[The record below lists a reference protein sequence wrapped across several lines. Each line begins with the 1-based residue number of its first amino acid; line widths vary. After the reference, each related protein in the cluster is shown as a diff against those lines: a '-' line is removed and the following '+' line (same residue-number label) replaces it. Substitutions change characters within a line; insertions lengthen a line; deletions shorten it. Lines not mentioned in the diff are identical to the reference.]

1 MQPYTLL
8 ENPSNEAQYY
18 AATKVLNFMYKDT
31 KTKVT
36 DNKSMT
42 LFNLVFLAVNSFF
55 LYQDPSR
62 VFSAGAVGFHLGFV
76 VTCGI
81 QWYFSSKFLK
91 NFKTEDELWNDQSE

>member
-18 AATKVLNFMYKDT
+18 AATKILNFMHTDA
-31 KTKVT
+31 KTKAK
-36 DNKSMT
+36 DNRIMT
-42 LFNLVFLAVNSFF
+42 LFNLVFLTINIFF

-81 QWYFSSKFLK
+81 QWYFSSKMLK
-91 NFKTEDELWNDQSE
+91 GFKTEDDLWYTQSE